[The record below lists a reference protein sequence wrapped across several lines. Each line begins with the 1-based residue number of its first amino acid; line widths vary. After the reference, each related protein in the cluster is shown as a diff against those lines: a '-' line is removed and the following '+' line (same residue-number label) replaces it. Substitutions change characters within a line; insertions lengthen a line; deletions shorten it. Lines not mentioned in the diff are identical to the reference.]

1 LSYNI
6 KRYKEELGG
15 NNKMSKNDEV
25 HDQIIMTALRL
36 FNTKGFS
43 QTSIQDIMEA
53 SSLPKGAIYR
63 RFTNKEAIS
72 LATFEK
78 AGEIIWNHI
87 VQVSE
92 QANTATDK
100 IIAISYIYQDAVN
113 NPPIEGGCPLLNTA
127 IEADNTYPELQ
138 KVASEKYN
146 QTLLFLQSIIEDGMR
161 NNEFRKDINSL
172 SLASFLMSSMEGAI
186 MASRLSIN
194 NDHIFYCIE
203 QIKALLNYY
212 SS

>member
-1 LSYNI
+1 
-6 KRYKEELGG
+6 
-15 NNKMSKNDEV
+15 MSKNDEV
-25 HDQIIMTALRL
+25 RDQIIMTALRL

-63 RFTNKEAIS
+63 RFTNKEAIA
-72 LATFEK
+72 LATFKK

-87 VQVSE
+87 VQASE

-113 NPPIEGGCPLLNTA
+113 SPPIEGGCPLLNTA

-138 KVASEKYN
+138 KVASESYN

-186 MASRLSIN
+186 MASRLSFN